1 MNDDALDAL
10 RDEQRFLLES
20 LRDLERERAAGD
32 VSDDDYGTLREGY
45 VVRAAAI
52 TRRIE
57 ALQSG
62 DTSDGAD
69 PVPDTDAD
77 EAGAGAGAARRA
89 LVRRVAVF
97 VAVAVAAAGIG
108 VFVARQSGQRL
119 PGGTFTGG
127 IDQSTATQL
136 ATARALNFS
145 DPGKAIETY
154 TEVLKVEPDNVEA
167 LTYRSWLLALTA
179 REAEGDIKKLALATA
194 VADLVRAQSIEPDYA
209 DARCFLAIVYFRF
222 LEQPELAEPQLKACI
237 DSDPPAEVKSFV
249 SAIENDLADALAGK

>member
-1 MNDDALDAL
+1 MSDDALDAL
-10 RDEQRFLLES
+10 REEQRFLLES
-20 LRDLERERAAGD
+20 LRDLEREREAGD
-32 VSDDDYGTLREGY
+32 VSADDYATLREGY
-45 VVRAAAI
+45 VARAAAI
-52 TRRIE
+52 TRRLDALGSGAFAAGEE
-57 ALQSG
+57 AAG
-62 DTSDGAD
+62 DS
-69 PVPDTDAD
+69 DAD
-77 EAGAGAGAARRA
+77 DADRRSI
-89 LVRRVAVF
+89 VRRLAVF
-97 VAVAVAAAGIG
+97 VAVAVVAAGVG

-194 VADLVRAQSIEPDYA
+194 VADLVRAQSIEPEYP

-222 LEQPELAEPQLKACI
+222 LEQPELAEPQLKACTE
-237 DSDPPAEVKSFV
+237 SDPPAEVKSFV
-249 SAIENDLADALAGK
+249 SAIENDLADALDGK

>member
-1 MNDDALDAL
+1 MNDDALGAL
-10 RDEQRFLLES
+10 REEQRFLLES
-20 LRDLERERAAGD
+20 LRDLDRERDAGD
-32 VSDDDYGTLREGY
+32 VGDDDYVTLREGY
-45 VVRAAAI
+45 VARAAAV

-57 ALQSG
+57 ALESG
-62 DTSDGAD
+62 NVTDVE
-69 PVPDTDAD
+69 PVDVDD
-77 EAGAGAGAARRA
+77 EASGGARRT
-89 LVRRVAVF
+89 LVRRFAVF
-97 VAVAVAAAGIG
+97 VVVAVLAAGVG

-194 VADLVRAQSIEPDYA
+194 VADLVRAQSIEPEYP

-222 LEQPELAEPQLKACI
+222 LEQPELADPQLNACI
-237 DSDPPAEVKSFV
+237 ASDPPAEVKSFV
-249 SAIENDLADALAGK
+249 TAIESDLADALAGR

>member
-10 RDEQRFLLES
+10 REEQRFLLES

-32 VSDDDYGTLREGY
+32 VADDDYSTLREGY
-45 VVRAAAI
+45 VARAAAI
-52 TRRIE
+52 TRRID
-57 ALQSG
+57 ALAAGAVG
-62 DTSDGAD
+62 D
-69 PVPDTDAD
+69 DATAGDDAPARD
-77 EAGAGAGAARRA
+77 EARRRLARRA
-89 LVRRVAVF
+89 AMF
-97 VAVAVAAAGIG
+97 VAVVVVAAGVG

-194 VADLVRAQSIEPDYA
+194 VADLVRAQSIEPGYP

-249 SAIENDLADALAGK
+249 SAIENDLAEALTGK

>member
-1 MNDDALDAL
+1 MSDDALDAL
-10 RDEQRFLLES
+10 REEQRFLLES
-20 LRDLERERAAGD
+20 LRDLDRERDAGD
-32 VSDDDYGTLREGY
+32 VGDDDYATLREGY
-45 VVRAAAI
+45 VARAAAV

-57 ALQSG
+57 ALEAG
-62 DTSDGAD
+62 VVGAGTTTVD
-69 PVPDTDAD
+69 D
-77 EAGAGAGAARRA
+77 EATRVDARRS

-97 VAVAVAAAGIG
+97 VAVAVLAAGVG

-179 REAEGDIKKLALATA
+179 REAEGDLKRLAFATA
-194 VADLVRAQSIEPDYA
+194 VADLVRAQSIEPDYP

-237 DSDPPAEVKSFV
+237 ASDPPAEVKSFV
-249 SAIENDLADALAGK
+249 TAIESDLAAALAGK

>member
-10 RDEQRFLLES
+10 REEQRFLLES

-32 VSDDDYGTLREGY
+32 VADDDYATLREGY
-45 VVRAAAI
+45 VARAAAV

-57 ALQSG
+57 ALESG
-62 DTSDGAD
+62 TVADVESVVADDEDGSS
-69 PVPDTDAD
+69 
-77 EAGAGAGAARRA
+77 ARRTLA
-89 LVRRVAVF
+89 RRLAVF
-97 VAVAVAAAGIG
+97 VTVAIVAAGVG

-179 REAEGDIKKLALATA
+179 REAEGEIKTLAFATA
-194 VADLVRAQSIEPDYA
+194 VADLVRAQSIEPEYP

-237 DSDPPAEVKSFV
+237 ASDPPAEVKSFV
-249 SAIENDLADALAGK
+249 SAIESDLADALAGK